1 MTRAG
6 RALLL
11 LAVAAMGCAGPLGR
25 AEQAFDEGRYP
36 DAVSDLRRLEPEV
49 PEWSPKRQARYALT
63 RGLTH
68 LACGD
73 SRQALRWLA
82 DAKRRF
88 EADPSLLD
96 DKERGRLLSAWRTM
110 GLMPNE
116 GAI

>member
-1 MTRAG
+1 MTRFG
-6 RALLL
+6 PALLL
-11 LAVAAMGCAGPLGR
+11 LALAAGGCAGPLGR

-49 PEWSPKRQARYALT
+49 SDWSEKRQARYALT

-73 SRQALRWLA
+73 SRQALRWLS

-88 EADPSLLD
+88 EADPSVFD
-96 DKERGRLLSAWRTM
+96 AKERGRLLSAWRAM
-110 GLMPNE
+110 GLMPTE
-116 GAI
+116 DAI